1 MTTATIPI
9 SAIPTITSLPLA
21 VQRLFALKGQFA
33 SLRMVRSMKV
43 AKKFH
48 DQSEILKDSTFT
60 CRIGVDYDN
69 IAAVQEKRDNGDLPA
84 VNQGLPWGNWC
95 VFPYLIE
102 HKGQYYFRCTQVNG
116 NNHSTPTVRYLRNGQ
131 EISKAEAELAC
142 IASEFKDSSDRDVFN
157 VTVSNLIAINGE
169 LI

>member
-9 SAIPTITSLPLA
+9 SAIPAITSLPPA

-33 SLRMVRSMKV
+33 SLRMVRAMKV
-43 AKKFH
+43 RKG
-48 DQSEILKDSTFT
+48 EMPIMKDSTFV

-69 IAAVQEKRDNGDLPA
+69 IAAVQEKRDNGELPA
-84 VNQGLPWGNWC
+84 VNQGLPWGQWA

-102 HKGQYYFRCTQVNG
+102 HKGEYYFRCTSVNG
-116 NNHSTPTVRYLRNGQ
+116 NNASTPRVIYLRNGQ
-131 EISKAEAELAC
+131 EISKVDAESAC
-142 IASEFKDSSDRDVFN
+142 LASEFRDDERDVFN
-157 VTVSNLIAINGE
+157 VTVSKIIAINGE